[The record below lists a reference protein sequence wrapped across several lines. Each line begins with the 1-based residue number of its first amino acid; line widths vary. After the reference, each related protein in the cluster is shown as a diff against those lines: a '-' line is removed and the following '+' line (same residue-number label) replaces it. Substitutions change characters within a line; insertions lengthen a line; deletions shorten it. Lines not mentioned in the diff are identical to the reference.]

1 MERPTRRAWRAPVS
15 GGPRRAANGDGTCP
29 FVHTGRS
36 CVCFSGHADVD
47 SGGRVSVCAHGT
59 PARVQSRTRGGRFV
73 RLRVRLCTRSLM
85 ACAKS
90 DTRLAVSHRSCPLVH
105 TGRPRVCEVGHKIS
119 RNEPFLSVCAHA
131 AYWRVQSRTLD
142 RQNGAVSVR
151 LCTPSNAPCAQ
162 ADTTT
167 GEGPGSLRV
176 REGPTAGEPAR
187 QAETISSSQQGLPA
201 QPLFRGSAPAGRSA
215 DRCATYAGLP
225 GRIRAAPG
233 GGALDV
239 LRCGHGTKA
248 FGRACVTPSYSWNA
262 TLGDK

>member
-105 TGRPRVCEVGHKIS
+105 TLPYGVCKVGHEIG
-119 RNEPFLSVCAHA
+119 RIAPFLSACAHRRMP
-131 AYWRVQSRTLD
+131 RVHNRT
-142 RQNGAVSVR
+142 RRRAGVQARPNARGA
-151 LCTPSNAPCAQ
+151 
-162 ADTTT
+162 D
-167 GEGPGSLRV
+167 G
-176 REGPTAGEPAR
+176 PAR
-187 QAETISSSQQGLPA
+187 
-201 QPLFRGSAPAGRSA
+201 
-215 DRCATYAGLP
+215 
-225 GRIRAAPG
+225 
-233 GGALDV
+233 
-239 LRCGHGTKA
+239 
-248 FGRACVTPSYSWNA
+248 
-262 TLGDK
+262 